1 MDCIPSC
8 KSLLVHMGQVPLAI
22 RFRRNMFTDPNLNE
36 RQDRTGAPA
45 LPRADRIGMIEPKAG
60 KLNYVIPEL

>member
-1 MDCIPSC
+1 
-8 KSLLVHMGQVPLAI
+8 MGQVPLAI